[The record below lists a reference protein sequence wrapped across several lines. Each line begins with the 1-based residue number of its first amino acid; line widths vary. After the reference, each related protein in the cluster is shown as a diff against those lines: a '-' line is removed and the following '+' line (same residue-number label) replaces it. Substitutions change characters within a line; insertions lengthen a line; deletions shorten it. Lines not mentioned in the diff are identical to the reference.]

1 MIIINVRVNR
11 RNNQEWTIQRN
22 GQHWEITQKDG
33 GKKNQNPQKEKKKK
47 NQTNNKDKL
56 ADEQHITPQIHK
68 VNPRTR
74 ERYAAP
80 VSYKTTTVIPIVR

>member
-1 MIIINVRVNR
+1 MDNPEKWATLG
-11 RNNQEWTIQRN
+11 NNTERWR
-22 GQHWEITQKDG
+22 
-33 GKKNQNPQKEKKKK
+33 KKKTKPPKRKEKK

>member
-1 MIIINVRVNR
+1 MDNPEKWATLG
-11 RNNQEWTIQRN
+11 NNTEGWR
-22 GQHWEITQKDG
+22 
-33 GKKNQNPQKEKKKK
+33 KKKPKPPKRKEKK

-74 ERYAAP
+74 ERYAAH

>member
-1 MIIINVRVNR
+1 MA
-11 RNNQEWTIQRN
+11 E
-22 GQHWEITQKDG
+22 
-33 GKKNQNPQKEKKKK
+33 KKTQNPKRKEK

-68 VNPRTR
+68 VNPRAR